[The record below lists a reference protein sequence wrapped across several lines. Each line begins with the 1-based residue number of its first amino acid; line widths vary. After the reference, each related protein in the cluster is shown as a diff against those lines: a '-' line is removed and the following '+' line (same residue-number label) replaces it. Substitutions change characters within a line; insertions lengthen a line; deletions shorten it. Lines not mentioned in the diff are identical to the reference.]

1 MSALPDPV
9 EVETQ
14 PRLVLTPSERAGYER
29 ALAELVARRDRE
41 RHERMREARTYVSA
55 DAVEEIGQIQEEQA
69 ITERRIAYLERLLG
83 EAVTV
88 DGDGDA
94 AGVVAIGSAVTV
106 EYVATGQQATYQL
119 TGIGSTDGKQLVS
132 ARSPVGQAL
141 MGRRVGDVVSVELPG
156 DRRVEL
162 RIRTV
167 ASGLALR

>member
-9 EVETQ
+9 AVDTQ

-83 EAVTV
+83 EATTV
-88 DGDGDA
+88 FDDEAA
-94 AGVVAIGSAVTV
+94 AGVVVIGSVVTV
-106 EYVATGQQATYQL
+106 ENVGTGHEATYQL
-119 TGIGSTDGKQLVS
+119 TGIGSTNNKQSVS

-141 MGRRVGDVVSVELPG
+141 MGRRAGDVVSVELPS
-156 DRRVEL
+156 DRRVQL
-162 RIRTV
+162 RVVSVTP
-167 ASGLALR
+167 GLAAV